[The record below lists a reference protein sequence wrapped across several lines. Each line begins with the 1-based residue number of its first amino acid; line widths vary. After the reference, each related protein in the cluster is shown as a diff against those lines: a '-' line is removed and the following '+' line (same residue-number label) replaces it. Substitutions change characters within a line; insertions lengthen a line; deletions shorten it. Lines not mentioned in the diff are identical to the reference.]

1 MTESSDFELATIEI
15 LKRKP
20 ASAETIS
27 ALTGYPTNS
36 VLMKLRR
43 LESWG
48 VVKPIT
54 KKKMIIW
61 GLPSD

>member
-1 MTESSDFELATIEI
+1 MTESSDFEMTTIEI
-15 LKRKP
+15 LKKRP

-27 ALTGYPTNS
+27 AMTGYPINS

-48 VVKPIT
+48 VVKPVT
-54 KKKMIIW
+54 KKKMMIW
-61 GLPSD
+61 GLASG